1 MSDAPY
7 QPPSGLLTDKV
18 ILVTGAGD
26 GIGKVAAK
34 TFASHGATVLLLGK
48 TVTKLEALYDDIAGT
63 CTSEPG
69 IIPMDLATATVKTVE
84 DLALVLL
91 QRYGR
96 LDGLLHN
103 AAILGDR
110 VPVEYYDIEQWQT
123 VMQANYHA
131 PFLLTRLLMPLLRAA
146 PKASLL
152 FTSSGVGKVPR
163 AYWGAYAASKYA
175 LEGFARLLADEID
188 TTSDIR
194 VNIINPGATRTAMR
208 AAAYPGENP
217 ASVKAP
223 AELMPLY
230 LYLMGDD
237 SEADH
242 AFTFNSDLSKQP
254 FNHT

>member
-1 MSDAPY
+1 MSEAPY

-26 GIGKVAAK
+26 GIGKVVAK

-48 TVTKLEALYDDIAGT
+48 TVAKLEALYDDIAGT

-152 FTSSGVGKVPR
+152 FTSSGVGAVPR
-163 AYWGAYAASKYA
+163 AYWGAYAVSKYA

-188 TTSDIR
+188 TTSNIR

-254 FNHT
+254 FNQT

>member
-1 MSDAPY
+1 MNDLPY
-7 QPPSGLLTDKV
+7 QPKSDLLKDKV

-26 GIGKVAAK
+26 GIGKVAAES
-34 TFASHGATVLLLGK
+34 FASHGATVLLLGK
-48 TVTKLEALYDDIAGT
+48 TVAKLEAIYDEIART
-63 CTSEPG
+63 CPSEPG
-69 IIPMDLATATVKTVE
+69 IIPMDLATATATTIE
-84 DLALVLL
+84 DLVLVLQ

-110 VPVEYYDIEQWQT
+110 VPVEYYDIGQWQT

-131 PFLLTRLLMPLLRAA
+131 PFLLTRLMMPLLRAA
-146 PKASLL
+146 PIASLL
-152 FTSSGVGKVPR
+152 FTSSSVGAVPR

-188 TTSDIR
+188 TTSNIR

-208 AAAYPGENP
+208 AAAYPGEDP
-217 ASVKAP
+217 ASIKPP

-237 SEADH
+237 SAADH
-242 AFTFNSDLSKQP
+242 GLTFNSDHSKKP
-254 FNHT
+254 FNQS

>member
-1 MSDAPY
+1 MSEAPY

-26 GIGKVAAK
+26 GIGKVVAK

-48 TVTKLEALYDDIAGT
+48 TVAKLEALYDDIAGT

-69 IIPMDLATATVKTVE
+69 IIPMDLATATVKTIE

-152 FTSSGVGKVPR
+152 FTSSGVGAVPR
-163 AYWGAYAASKYA
+163 AYWGAYAVSKYA

-188 TTSDIR
+188 TTSNIR

-217 ASVKAP
+217 ATVKAP

-254 FNHT
+254 FNQT